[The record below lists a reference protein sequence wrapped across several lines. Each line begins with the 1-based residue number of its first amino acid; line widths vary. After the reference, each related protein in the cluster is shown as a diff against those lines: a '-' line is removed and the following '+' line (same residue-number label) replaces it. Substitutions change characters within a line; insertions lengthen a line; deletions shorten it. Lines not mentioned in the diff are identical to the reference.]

1 MNEEIKFYSGQV
13 SLTAKDRETLFHI
26 VGDSQI
32 TDEEKERL
40 QNKLGGFYLNDET
53 MDRGL
58 RTQKANKDRW
68 KKRMDIFNSRI
79 K

>member
-53 MDRGL
+53 MD
-58 RTQKANKDRW
+58 
-68 KKRMDIFNSRI
+68 
-79 K
+79 